1 MDASTIFY
9 QSQLVTT
16 FNFSK
21 VSANPL
27 KRVKLHTRNSLKH
40 HISWSSPHIFT
51 PKAICIIAQKP
62 TTLKKLSCVYS
73 TINLDTNKNNG
84 PCILKKRSKRP
95 LMAVGLF
102 KGSWNGWRQLTQKA
116 LVRLV
121 PKWVGIPRG
130 RIGAVVIV
138 PGSIAV
144 MISVVAWIVLPNLLR
159 RLYSYM
165 ECAPTA
171 ILLNR
176 TPLDK
181 VLERVPYELSM
192 CGAMEDPARLLATI
206 ITFSHLWVPL
216 LHSSSLFELYVACQ
230 DKCFD

>member
-1 MDASTIFY
+1 MDASTKFY
-9 QSQLVTT
+9 HSQSLST
-16 FNFSK
+16 FNLSK

-27 KRVKLHTRNSLKH
+27 KRVKVHTWNSLEH
-40 HISWSSPHIFT
+40 HISWSCPHILT
-51 PKAICIIAQKP
+51 PKAVCIIAKKT

-73 TINLDTNKNNG
+73 TMNLDTNKNNG
-84 PCILKKRSKRP
+84 PCLLKKKTKRP
-95 LMAVGLF
+95 IMAVGLF

-144 MISVVAWIVLPNLLR
+144 VISVVAWIVLPNLLR

-165 ECAPTA
+165 ECAPTT

-192 CGAMEDPARLLATI
+192 CGALEDPARLLATI
-206 ITFSHLWVPL
+206 ITFSHL
-216 LHSSSLFELYVACQ
+216 
-230 DKCFD
+230 